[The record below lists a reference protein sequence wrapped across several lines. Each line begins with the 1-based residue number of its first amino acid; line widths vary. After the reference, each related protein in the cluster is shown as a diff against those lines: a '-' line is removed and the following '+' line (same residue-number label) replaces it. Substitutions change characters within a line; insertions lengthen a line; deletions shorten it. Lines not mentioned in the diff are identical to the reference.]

1 MASPVRILVFVLL
14 DLERRILM
22 PTKPSDHRESRW
34 WTARSG
40 AQQPERISM
49 FANDRD
55 RFECP
60 RSSRKSPSALTPPA
74 RDISLVDLQILLSAT
89 TLGRSALVSSDALQ
103 LLQPQGLSGGPG
115 CFRVLSCLVLFERLF
130 LSVTC
135 LLSAVVV
142 VLFFFFLLTRRSVS
156 LPFSP
161 ARLPAERGGFLTDER
176 RDSSRTSRQLGPS
189 AHHPVFIRADPWLGC
204 RR

>member
-1 MASPVRILVFVLL
+1 MRFAEDSAMGFWGRWIKPALVGNLNFPGNTHHRRKRAGFWSGAV
-14 DLERRILM
+14 DKSNRGQNGQPRPDPRFRAVGETQRRILM

-74 RDISLVDLQILLSAT
+74 KRHLAR
-89 TLGRSALVSSDALQ
+89 GSSD
-103 LLQPQGLSGGPG
+103 PPLSDHLGEISSG
-115 CFRVLSCLVLFERLF
+115 CL
-130 LSVTC
+130 
-135 LLSAVVV
+135 
-142 VLFFFFLLTRRSVS
+142 
-156 LPFSP
+156 
-161 ARLPAERGGFLTDER
+161 
-176 RDSSRTSRQLGPS
+176 
-189 AHHPVFIRADPWLGC
+189 
-204 RR
+204 